1 MRCASASVE
10 TVRKH
15 HPTFRFVPSSAVREC
30 PCFCVADAEV
40 EQREL
45 RRIEEMRALQSENQM
60 LNALL
65 RKLKAINQ
73 WKISKEVGVRMRLV
87 RVVLTSSVSDHV
99 VRL

>member
-1 MRCASASVE
+1 
-10 TVRKH
+10 
-15 HPTFRFVPSSAVREC
+15 
-30 PCFCVADAEV
+30 
-40 EQREL
+40 
-45 RRIEEMRALQSENQM
+45 MRALQSENQM

-87 RVVLTSSVSDHV
+87 RGVLTSSVIDHV

>member
-1 MRCASASVE
+1 M
-10 TVRKH
+10 
-15 HPTFRFVPSSAVREC
+15 
-30 PCFCVADAEV
+30 
-40 EQREL
+40 

-87 RVVLTSSVSDHV
+87 RGVLTSSVSDHV